1 MNCSICEKSLETE
14 NHEPCANL
22 RFALSILQIPLPR
35 R

>member
-14 NHEPCANL
+14 NHEACANL
-22 RFALSILQIPLPR
+22 RFALAILDIPLPR